1 MRLIITNNNIVSGNT
16 RDFKVN
22 IPVLPEDKNTE
33 YKVFISQL
41 IIESSTDIARNY
53 YTLVS
58 DNIYKLSTDYTNESN
73 NILCIAPLDNIVFQ
87 YKNHTP
93 IEDFKISK
101 LSETLH
107 FRIQADTP
115 IAVDDF
121 KFIIVM
127 HLEEC

>member
-33 YKVFISQL
+33 YKVFINQL
-41 IIESSTDIARNY
+41 IIESNTDIAREY
-53 YTLVS
+53 YYLVS
-58 DNIYKLSTDYTNESN
+58 DNIYKLSRDYTNQSN
-73 NILCIAPLDNIVFQ
+73 NILCVASLDNLVFQ

-101 LSETLH
+101 LSETMH
-107 FRIQADTP
+107 FRIEADTA
-115 IAVDDF
+115 INVDDF
-121 KFIIVM
+121 KFVIVM